1 MRNAKSNIY
10 RSTTSTKQRSS
21 EVILVDERRPTRKL
35 PPAREVSSSEAK
47 VTNGEGERA
56 DDLLTNLLYGRQFT
70 SSSIASTTNVLQCS
84 AGSVLLLGRCH
95 WGCHRETPR
104 RRRRRRRRHHRT
116 LLVASSQT
124 CKAGSDHRRCGRQ
137 CRWPRGRCSCCYCSC

>member
-1 MRNAKSNIY
+1 MRNVKQIIY

-21 EVILVDERRPTRKL
+21 EVILVDERRPTQKL
-35 PPAREVSSSEAK
+35 PPAREVSSSETN

-56 DDLLTNLLYGRQFT
+56 DDLLTNLLYGGQFT

-84 AGSVLLLGRCH
+84 AGSVLLLGRCR
-95 WGCHRETPR
+95 WGCHRETPRR

-124 CKAGSDHRRCGRQ
+124 CKAGSDHRRCGR
-137 CRWPRGRCSCCYCSC
+137 